1 MNFIRPNL
9 FDFAKNSTLKSKFK
23 GTNKIAKLSNT
34 FFDEAV
40 ISALNAQYLF
50 DQLVY
55 GKIDLELIQV
65 FALMGWEN
73 NQWKSKNGKIAM
85 HHWWL
90 SALDKDKQGKSIF
103 LQVMTLRVILADT
116 ERYPAP
122 KNVILT
128 MRIGLENLIRSGEW
142 KYPINLD
149 ILQALITQN
158 AKTLAEIAFQQN
170 NSVLQLIQEAG
181 LPVKL
186 PIVKDAEIYWLNL
199 WIAANERQ
207 RQLLHQELKQ
217 VLTHSL
223 PLEQQQKL
231 TKVILNSHALP
242 KNVKDLEDKI
252 KDFPE
257 LVTWLSSC
265 AKNPDLILSLSHDE
279 KQRLACWIGTGN
291 YEALR
296 KILINVVRSHSID
309 DVNKAANRY
318 IFWKNYRTLFEESW
332 LLLPEKIFNQ
342 NEIHLNNVKKMA
354 DYSYPV
360 IVIRIMNKFIFQSFL
375 GDASQNDLLMT
386 DDIAQVE
393 KLIHKETIHYEQLK
407 NLNLVLIHDHAFK
420 WQVDLAYT
428 LDKHFGICAKHKRVH
443 FMEGKYNYSHYLQEV
458 DKSEF
463 TSERKQWKN
472 LPRWVENNKNFHKY
486 PEHIFNQAA
495 LTAIRYGLI
504 SSSHQKQ
511 IIREE
516 ELHQLLSLE

>member
-1 MNFIRPNL
+1 MTLIRPDL
-9 FDFAKNSTLKSKFK
+9 FDFAKNSRLKSQFK
-23 GTNKIAKLSNT
+23 GTKKIAKLSNT
-34 FFDEAV
+34 FFDETL
-40 ISALNAQYLF
+40 ISALNPQYLF

-73 NQWKSKNGKIAM
+73 NQWKSKNGKKAM
-85 HHWWL
+85 YHLWL
-90 SALDKDKQGKSIF
+90 SALDKDQQGKSIF
-103 LQVMTLRVILADT
+103 RHIMTLRVILADT

-122 KNVILT
+122 KDVIQT

-142 KYPINLD
+142 KHLKNIN
-149 ILQALITQN
+149 ILQSLITQN
-158 AKTLAEIAFQQN
+158 AKILAEIAFQQN
-170 NSVLQLIQEAG
+170 KSVLQLIQEAG
-181 LPVKL
+181 FPVKL

-199 WIAANERQ
+199 WVAANERQ
-207 RQLLHQELKQ
+207 RQLLRQELKQ
-217 VLTHSL
+217 VLTYSL
-223 PLEQQQKL
+223 PLEQQQKI
-231 TKVILNSHALP
+231 TKIILNSNALP
-242 KNVKDLEDKI
+242 KNVKDLEDKV

-265 AKNPDLILSLSHDE
+265 AKNPDLILNFSHDE

-296 KILINVVRSHSID
+296 KILITVVRSHSID
-309 DVNKAANRY
+309 DVNKTANRY

-342 NEIHLNNVKKMA
+342 NEIHLNNVKKIA

-393 KLIHKETIHYEQLK
+393 KLIYQDTIYYEQFK

-428 LDKHFGICAKHKRVH
+428 LDKHFGICAKDKRVH
-443 FMEGKYNYSHYLQEV
+443 YMEGKYNYSHYLQEV

-486 PEHIFNQAA
+486 PENIFNQVAI
-495 LTAIRYGLI
+495 TAIRYGLVTL
-504 SSSHQKQ
+504 SNQEH

-516 ELHQLLSLE
+516 KLHQLLSLE